1 MYKSRCLNEMFRRHN
16 MAEIQMPPSWSHRM
30 IRATQKKIFARKCNS
45 FENSFTFFYTYNAYV
60 LPLMFFL
67 WKIFALKK
75 INLKTFSRPWSSLH
89 TSKEIVFFTA
99 FNVQTHLL
107 IKCLKAHERARTFP
121 LLVLRIPLC
130 TRLVLAITVIYLLF
144 IFSSLR

>member
-1 MYKSRCLNEMFRRHN
+1 MKCFGATTWRGYKFHPHDPIEWF
-16 MAEIQMPPSWSHRM
+16 EPHRKSSPKNVIHLK
-30 IRATQKKIFARKCNS
+30 IRLHFSIHTMRIK
-45 FENSFTFFYTYNAYV
+45 
-60 LPLMFFL
+60 PLMFFL

-121 LLVLRIPLC
+121 LLALWIPLC